1 MQIRPLTPA
10 DVPAAHALS
19 YKTFAAQDRALGL
32 PVPEHTDDV
41 RRRGERRVAHLQR
54 TDPDSAWVAEDDGQL
69 VGVALALRRGP
80 LWFLSLLTVDAERH
94 GQGIGGRLLERALT
108 TARDAAAGWILSSG
122 DPRALRSYARAG
134 FAPHAGYDARGRVDR
149 ARLPAGLGVRT
160 GDANVDAGLVDD
172 VMTRLR
178 GAPYGPDL
186 DALLGPDAHLLVAE
200 DGRERGFCAGTRT
213 RVLSVGATTPALAQR
228 LLHAALADT
237 DGEIELN
244 FLTADQQWAI
254 DVVLDARLALRPGS
268 SSCRR
273 GSLGPLTPLLP
284 SGAYG

>member
-1 MQIRPLTPA
+1 MEIRPLTPA
-10 DVPAAHALS
+10 DVPAAHVLA
-19 YKTFAAQDRALGL
+19 YQTFAAQDRDLGL

-41 RRRGERRVAHLQR
+41 RQRGERRVAHLQR
-54 TDPDSAWVAEDDGQL
+54 TDPDGAWAAEDDGRL

-80 LWFLSLLTVDAERH
+80 LWFLSLLTVDAGRH
-94 GQGIGGRLLERALT
+94 GQGIGGRLLERALA
-108 TARDAAAGWILSSG
+108 TAHDAPAGWILSSG

-134 FAPHAGYDARGRVDR
+134 FAPHAGYDARGTVDR

-160 GDANVDAGLVDD
+160 GDVRADAGLVDD

-178 GAPYGPDL
+178 SAGYGPDL
-186 DALLGPDAHLLVAE
+186 EALLGADGHLLVAE
-200 DGRERGFCAGTRT
+200 DGVDRGFCVGTRT
-213 RVLSVGATTPALAQR
+213 RVLSVGATSPALAQR
-228 LLHAALADT
+228 LLWAGLAET
-237 DGEIELN
+237 DGDLELA

-273 GSLGPLTPLLP
+273 GALGPMAPLLP